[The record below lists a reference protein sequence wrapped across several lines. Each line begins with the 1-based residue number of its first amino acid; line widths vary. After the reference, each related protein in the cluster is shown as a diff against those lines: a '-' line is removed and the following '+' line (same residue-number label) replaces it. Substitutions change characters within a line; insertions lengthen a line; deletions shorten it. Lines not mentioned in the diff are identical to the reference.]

1 MLFSHVVNTFRMKFF
16 LKKKICLCLRDI
28 DNLHLGGPQFC
39 QDSFPSNI
47 TFHDEGSP
55 RIKITLCGVPAT
67 KVEWKY
73 SGRKVSVLNEKI
85 NKYTHNFTLELPQL
99 RKIDSDKELTV
110 TASGHNGILNKTTKI
125 CRGNCKLDHYI
136 F

>member
-1 MLFSHVVNTFRMKFF
+1 M
-16 LKKKICLCLRDI
+16 CLRLHDI

-39 QDSFPSNI
+39 HESFPSNI
-47 TFHDEGSP
+47 TFDDEGSP
-55 RIKITLCGVPAT
+55 IIKITLCGVPVP
-67 KVEWKY
+67 KVEWKF

-85 NKYTHNFTLELPQL
+85 NSYTHNFTLELPQL
-99 RKIDSDKELTV
+99 RKIDSGKELTV

-125 CRGNCKLDHYI
+125 CTGNCKFDYYT